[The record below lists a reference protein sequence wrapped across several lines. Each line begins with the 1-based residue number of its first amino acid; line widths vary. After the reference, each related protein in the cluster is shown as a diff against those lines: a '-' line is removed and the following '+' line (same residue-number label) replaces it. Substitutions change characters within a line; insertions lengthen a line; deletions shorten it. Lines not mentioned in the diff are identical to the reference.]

1 MAIPD
6 YLENTVKDYAD
17 QAKAAYSAPIN
28 TGTFT
33 GRQFVAGED
42 PLQTQAINM
51 AQQGVGSYSPYLQ
64 AAQAAQRTGAG
75 QLGLAGQTLGGAYGA
90 LGQAGS
96 ALGGVGGT
104 INQAGSTLGQA
115 GQSLGGIGGTIN
127 QAGQSLGQAGA
138 AYGGMGQFQAAG
150 AGAAQGAA
158 NIAGGAAGMT
168 GPNAYKQ
175 FMSPYQQQV
184 IDATLAE
191 YDKQGAAG
199 AQQIKDSAISSGN
212 FGGGREGAQLGEY
225 QANRLADRAALQ
237 GSMLQ
242 QGFGQ
247 ANQLAQQNFA
257 NQGDLFGMQQGLG
270 GMASNLFSQQGQ
282 MGQAQQSLAQSQ
294 LGRGSAMAN
303 LSGAQQNLAQSQL
316 GRGTAMQNLAQSQLG
331 RGQAI
336 QGLSAAQQG
345 LAGAYGNQINQQF
358 GLSDFQRQGMGQD
371 ISALG
376 SMGAIRQGL
385 NQAQLT
391 ADQQAARTGAY
402 EPYGRLTQ
410 FGNVLT
416 GLGGGYAGQQYQD
429 PGSGGSPFQ
438 AALGTATG
446 LAGLYGKIFDK

>member
-28 TGTFT
+28 TATFT
-33 GRQFVAGED
+33 GSQFVAGED

-64 AAQAAQRTGAG
+64 AAQAAQQQGAG
-75 QLGLAGQTLGGAYGA
+75 QLGLAGQTLGGVYGA

-115 GQSLGGIGGTIN
+115 GS
-127 QAGQSLGQAGA
+127 ALGQAGS

-199 AQQIKDSAISSGN
+199 AQQIKDSAINSGN

-237 GSMLQ
+237 GSMLER
-242 QGFGQ
+242 GFGQ

-257 NQGDLFGMQQGLG
+257 NQGALFGMQQGLG

-282 MGQAQQSLAQSQ
+282 MGQAQQGLA
-294 LGRGSAMAN
+294 
-303 LSGAQQNLAQSQL
+303 GAQQSLANAQL
-316 GRGTAMQNLAQSQLG
+316 NRGTAMQNLAQSQLG

-391 ADQQAARTGAY
+391 ANQQAARTGAY

-438 AALGTATG
+438 SALGTATG
-446 LAGLYGKIFDK
+446 LAGLYGKIFG